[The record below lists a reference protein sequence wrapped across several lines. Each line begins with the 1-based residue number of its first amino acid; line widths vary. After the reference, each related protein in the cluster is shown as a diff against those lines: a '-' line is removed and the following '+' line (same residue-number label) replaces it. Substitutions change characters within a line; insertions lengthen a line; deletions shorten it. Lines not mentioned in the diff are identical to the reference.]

1 MNISCSCACCYPLCS
16 SLQPPFWND
25 DTDLQAAVA
34 RARPQLVE
42 FLTHCPDW
50 LLSTSQPFIPE
61 ATLSSLA
68 GITDPREK
76 ISVLLDL
83 LEKAGPAAWKHF
95 AQSVCM
101 EYDLP
106 LDLEVL
112 LLSSAGEG
120 KRGQAT
126 FPSPG
131 TANAWPLITIT
142 QSRQWDHQ
150 CPHLHVL
157 VILGSTTPALEL

>member
-1 MNISCSCACCYPLCS
+1 MNISCSCARCYPLCS

-42 FLTHCPDW
+42 FLTHCPGW

-120 KRGQAT
+120 KRGQAS
-126 FPSPG
+126 FP
-131 TANAWPLITIT
+131 
-142 QSRQWDHQ
+142 
-150 CPHLHVL
+150 
-157 VILGSTTPALEL
+157 

>member
-1 MNISCSCACCYPLCS
+1 M
-16 SLQPPFWND
+16 
-25 DTDLQAAVA
+25 A

-50 LLSTSQPFIPE
+50 LLSTARRFVPE
-61 ATLSSLA
+61 AALSSL
-68 GITDPREK
+68 GDITNPREK

-83 LEKAGPAAWKHF
+83 LEEAGPAAWKHF

-112 LLSSAGEG
+112 LMSSAGEG
-120 KRGQAT
+120 KRSQAS
-126 FPSPG
+126 FP
-131 TANAWPLITIT
+131 
-142 QSRQWDHQ
+142 
-150 CPHLHVL
+150 
-157 VILGSTTPALEL
+157 